1 MTPDKAQRLINYGWN
16 SNEAERVLKK
26 ITKNIGI
33 VSVQFAIAELINMV
47 IRGIY
52 MFMASDDENGFN
64 KVKIEKI
71 LTISSMLAEV
81 SNVATVVVTQDI
93 SKLDIGGLISMVH
106 QIVISKRTQLEIEMK
121 YVKKEFRTIVME
133 EI

>member
-1 MTPDKAQRLINYGWN
+1 MPDRLSFQSDKYTKDGLPIPLLTPDKAQRLINYGWN

-52 MFMASDDENGFN
+52 MFRASDDENGFN

-71 LTISSMLAEV
+71 LTISEHACRS
-81 SNVATVVVTQDI
+81 
-93 SKLDIGGLISMVH
+93 
-106 QIVISKRTQLEIEMK
+106 
-121 YVKKEFRTIVME
+121 
-133 EI
+133 

>member
-121 YVKKEFRTIVME
+121 YVKKEFSNGGNMI
-133 EI
+133 